1 LNIEAKK
8 PAFNKKETIMSKMR
22 VKTDGLNLRRTP
34 QILPDNIILSLPL
47 AQEVEVINS
56 PDGER
61 FWEVETTLNGQ
72 TRRGFASSRFLRAP
86 FSQKKEKLIEAAVR
100 EWIFFGRGDGQEN
113 VAPFFKRVGDY
124 WKKIGNNN
132 LDGRDRDQPW
142 SAAFIS
148 FIVREA
154 GYTDFKFSDSHD
166 KYILDAKS
174 KRNANQV
181 NAPFWLFRLNEHKP
195 QIGDLVC
202 MWRINRRTFDNLPS
216 DFSSHTD
223 VVVEIEEHTIKTLG
237 GNVSQSVSQKTFA
250 LKSDGFLKAENKLFA
265 IMRNNR

>member
-1 LNIEAKK
+1 
-8 PAFNKKETIMSKMR
+8 MSKMI

-47 AQEVEVINS
+47 AQEVEVIDS
-56 PDGER
+56 PDGQR

-86 FSQKKEKLIEAAVR
+86 LSQRKEKLIQAAVK
-100 EWIFFGRGDGQEN
+100 EWIFFERGDGQEN
-113 VAPFFKRVGDY
+113 VAPFFQRVGDF
-124 WKKIGNNN
+124 WQAININ

-148 FIVREA
+148 FIMRQA
-154 GYTDFKFSDSHD
+154 GYADFRFSDSHD
-166 KYILDAKS
+166 KYILDAKA
-174 KRNANQV
+174 KRNANNT

-195 QIGDLVC
+195 QLGDLVC
-202 MWRINRRTFDNLPS
+202 MWRINPRTFDNLPN

-223 VVVEIEEHTIKTLG
+223 VIVEIDDHTVKTLG
-237 GNVSQSVSQKTFA
+237 GNVSQSVTQKTFA
-250 LKSDGFLKAENKLFA
+250 LKSNGFLKSENKLFA